1 MLLAAIGIST
11 QYYNFQIKNQVVE
24 ESERAVEELEY
35 SSDMGINLYASL
47 LNAHF
52 FLEQHYDGGRVEETK
67 SGTQL
72 SASAAK
78 RKVDASLDSFFKNLD
93 LVRSKLKERTDS
105 SLSGTAFH
113 RDIINLLRQLEDRVD
128 IYKSLVN
135 ELFDLSSEN
144 FQDGREFLNVTV
156 EPYFRSN
163 LLPVIE
169 RVRVQTKR
177 NLDNNIEILNARLD
191 SAGRILALAT
201 IIALI
206 ISVGLAFYLY
216 RSIATPLY
224 ELGNAAKQIGK
235 GNLEERI
242 HIDSNDEVGM
252 LAAEFNRMAENLSK
266 ITFSKDYV
274 DNIIKSM
281 ADALLVTDENG
292 VIEKVNSAAL
302 SMLGYSESG
311 LLGKPLSILFDSGE
325 KPATELLDLENR
337 YDNHETRFETRSG
350 EQIHVSFSQSVMR
363 NAKGNV
369 KGLVCVAS
377 DITERKVAERQVK
390 KSLKEKEILLTEIHH
405 RVKNNLA
412 VISGLLQMQI
422 WETENAA
429 AETALKDSQLRVQS
443 IALVH
448 EKLYQSENLSHI
460 EFDKYIRDLLQ
471 AISGTYMENTQDISL
486 QTELEPIALNI
497 NQAIPCSLLINE
509 LIVNAYKHAFQNRG
523 NGDIWVKMH
532 QQQEKINLTVCDN
545 GVGVPDN
552 FRMLTQESESLGM
565 SIIETL
571 VKQLNA
577 EINIY
582 NSEGAVFDITFNQD
596 EVI

>member
-1 MLLAAIGIST
+1 MKFSTKLILSFCFVTLLLAGIGIST

-52 FLEQHYDGGRVEETK
+52 FLEQHYMAGIAAED
-67 SGTQL
+67 SQSDMQL
-72 SASAAK
+72 SASAAR
-78 RKVDASLDSFFKNLD
+78 RKVRNSLMEFDNNLES
-93 LVRSKLKERTDS
+93 VRSKLLEHS
-105 SLSGTAFH
+105 ESELSGSAAH
-113 RDIINLLRQLEDRVD
+113 EDIIGMLQQLESRVG
-128 IYKSLVN
+128 IYASLVE
-135 ELFDLSSEN
+135 ELFELSEEN
-144 FQDGREFLNVTV
+144 FQDGREFLNITV
-156 EPYFRSN
+156 EPYFRST
-163 LLPVIE
+163 LLPMIDQ
-169 RVRVQTKR
+169 VRVNTKS
-177 NLDNNIEILNARLD
+177 NLENNIAILNARLD

-201 IIALI
+201 IIALL

-216 RSIATPLY
+216 RSIATPLF
-224 ELGNAAKQIGK
+224 ELSNAAKQIGK

-242 HIDSNDEVGM
+242 HIDTDDEVGM

-266 ITFSKDYV
+266 TTFSKDYV
-274 DNIIKSM
+274 DNIIESM
-281 ADALLVTDENG
+281 ADALLVTDEQG
-292 VIEKVNSAAL
+292 RIQRVNSAAQ
-302 SMLGYSESG
+302 SMLGYGEDDSDLVDLDTEYDNYETR
-311 LLGKPLSILFDSGE
+311 LSTSSGE
-325 KPATELLDLENR
+325 P
-337 YDNHETRFETRSG
+337 
-350 EQIHVSFSQSVMR
+350 IHVSFSRAVMSSA
-363 NAKGNV
+363 NGDT

-377 DITERKVAERQVK
+377 DISERIEAEQQVK
-390 KSLKEKEILLTEIHH
+390 KSLKEKEILLAEIHH

-422 WETENAA
+422 WETDNEA

-471 AISGTYMENTQDISL
+471 AISGTYMEDTMEVSL
-486 QTELEPIALNI
+486 ETELDPIALNI

-509 LIVNAYKHAFQNRG
+509 LIVNAYKHAFRNRNKG
-523 NGDIWVKMH
+523 GIWVKMNQDNH
-532 QQQEKINLTVCDN
+532 QINLTVCDD
-545 GVGVPDN
+545 GVGIPEDFN
-552 FRMLTQESESLGM
+552 RKAENSLGM
-565 SIIETL
+565 SIIDTL

-577 EINIY
+577 EMNIY
-582 NSEGAVFDITFNQD
+582 NSEGAVFNITFNQE